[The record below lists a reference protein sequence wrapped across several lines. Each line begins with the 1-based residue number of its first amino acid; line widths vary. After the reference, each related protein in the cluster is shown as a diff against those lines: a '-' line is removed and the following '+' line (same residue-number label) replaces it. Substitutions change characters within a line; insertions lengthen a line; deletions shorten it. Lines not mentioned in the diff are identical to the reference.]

1 MANYENIKQML
12 IEKMADFLDEDAVII
27 EQVIQE
33 INDPVVRENSELHI
47 RMAEAAMNEYTKTMT
62 KL

>member
-33 INDPVVRENSELHI
+33 INDPVVRENS
-47 RMAEAAMNEYTKTMT
+47 
-62 KL
+62 